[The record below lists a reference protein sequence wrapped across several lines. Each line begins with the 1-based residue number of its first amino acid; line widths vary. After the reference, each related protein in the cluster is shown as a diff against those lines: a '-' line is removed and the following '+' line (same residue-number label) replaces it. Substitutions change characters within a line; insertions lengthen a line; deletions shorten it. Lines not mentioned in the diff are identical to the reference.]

1 MDIFFAFVIKE
12 ARHILRD
19 KRTMLIL
26 FGMPVV
32 LMLLFGFAI
41 TTDVKNVRT
50 VVVCSEM
57 SPRTQQAVE
66 RLSQSEYFVITQT
79 VNTPHEAE
87 QLIRNQ
93 KADMAL
99 VFAQD
104 HGVQIMVDGCDP
116 NMAQQWTTY
125 AQQTLAP
132 AHSSLFT
139 LHSSLFKG
147 ERIVVADIMTVP
159 SDTIDSV
166 WVKVARDQLTFG
178 WIHENELLAK
188 VSPDDPISQFID
200 FFSDVHLLAFLAF
213 CVVIVAAYGVRR
225 LMRRGAKIVH
235 FNDIPSFYPTT
246 LCLLV
251 ASSAVLYS
259 SIQLFGPESW
269 RHFYYHPS
277 LNPFGMPL
285 HLGLFVSSVWAI
297 VIVAIA
303 TVDDVTKHLPL
314 GSAILYLGGL
324 TAVCAVDYV
333 IFSIT
338 TLYYIGYPL
347 LIAYYIFALRRLSLQ
362 DSI

>member
-1 MDIFFAFVIKE
+1 MRRSLSFFHFFIFS
-12 ARHILRD
+12 
-19 KRTMLIL
+19 
-26 FGMPVV
+26 
-32 LMLLFGFAI
+32 LLLVSCYNRGPI
-41 TTDVKNVRT
+41 TPDAWNLTEQQLDSISFYTTHHYTQNYNFIVT
-50 VVVCSEM
+50 GDSLVVVAQEPGAMAIPDVVSALTSHL
-57 SPRTQQAVE
+57 SPLTS
-66 RLSQSEYFVITQT
+66 LDSITLRK
-79 VNTPHEAE
+79 N
-87 QLIRNQ
+87 
-93 KADMAL
+93 
-99 VFAQD
+99 
-104 HGVQIMVDGCDP
+104 
-116 NMAQQWTTY
+116 
-125 AQQTLAP
+125 
-132 AHSSLFT
+132 
-139 LHSSLFKG
+139 

-178 WIHENELLAK
+178 WIHEKELLAK

-200 FFSDVHLLAFLAF
+200 LFSNVHLLVFLAF
-213 CVVIVAAYGVRR
+213 CVVVVAAYGVRR

-285 HLGLFVSSVWAI
+285 HLGLFVTSVWAI
-297 VIVAIA
+297 IIVGIA

-314 GSAILYLGGL
+314 GSAILYLSGL

-338 TLYYIGYPL
+338 TLYYVGYPL
-347 LIAYYIFALRRLSLQ
+347 LVAYFIFALRRLSLQ

>member
-1 MDIFFAFVIKE
+1 MHNSQSFLK
-12 ARHILRD
+12 RILR
-19 KRTMLIL
+19 RSLLCIMHCALCIL
-26 FGMPVV
+26 LCGCYNRGPITPDAWNLTEQQLDSISFYTTHHYTQNYNFVV
-32 LMLLFGFAI
+32 TGDSL
-41 TTDVKNVRT
+41 
-50 VVVCSEM
+50 VVV
-57 SPRTQQAVE
+57 
-66 RLSQSEYFVITQT
+66 
-79 VNTPHEAE
+79 
-87 QLIRNQ
+87 
-93 KADMAL
+93 
-99 VFAQD
+99 
-104 HGVQIMVDGCDP
+104 
-116 NMAQQWTTY
+116 AQQPE
-125 AQQTLAP
+125 AMAIPDVVSIEIESIGEEQQKDSITLRKYE
-132 AHSSLFT
+132 H
-139 LHSSLFKG
+139 
-147 ERIVVADIMTVP
+147 IVVADIMTVP

-178 WIHENELLAK
+178 WIHEKELLAK

-200 FFSDVHLLAFLAF
+200 LFSNVHLLVFLAF

-285 HLGLFVSSVWAI
+285 HLGLFVTFVWAI
-297 VIVAIA
+297 IIVAIA

-324 TAVCAVDYV
+324 LAVCAVLYV
-333 IFSIT
+333 VFSIT
-338 TLYYIGYPL
+338 TLYYFGYPL
-347 LIAYYIFALRRLSLQ
+347 LIAYFVFAIRRLSLQ

>member
-1 MDIFFAFVIKE
+1 MNSLGQHNTIRRKVIR
-12 ARHILRD
+12 A
-19 KRTMLIL
+19 
-26 FGMPVV
+26 
-32 LMLLFGFAI
+32 LLLSLFAI
-41 TTDVKNVRT
+41 H
-50 VVVCSEM
+50 
-57 SPRTQQAVE
+57 
-66 RLSQSEYFVITQT
+66 Y
-79 VNTPHEAE
+79 
-87 QLIRNQ
+87 
-93 KADMAL
+93 
-99 VFAQD
+99 
-104 HGVQIMVDGCDP
+104 
-116 NMAQQWTTY
+116 
-125 AQQTLAP
+125 
-132 AHSSLFT
+132 SLFT
-139 LHSSLFKG
+139 TSCYNRGPITPDAWNLTEQQLDSISFYTTHHYTQNYNFVVTGDSLVVVAQQPEAMAVPEVVSIEIESIGLEKQKDSITLKKN

-200 FFSDVHLLAFLAF
+200 LFSNVHLLVFLAF

-259 SIQLFGPESW
+259 SIQIFAPESW

-277 LNPFGMPL
+277 LNPFALPL

-297 VIVAIA
+297 IIVAIA
-303 TVDDVTKHLPL
+303 TVDDVSKHLPL
-314 GSAILYLGGL
+314 GSAVLYLGGL

-333 IFSIT
+333 VFSIT

-347 LIAYYIFALRRLSLQ
+347 LIAYFVFALRRLSLQ

>member
-1 MDIFFAFVIKE
+1 MK
-12 ARHILRD
+12 RILR
-19 KRTMLIL
+19 RSIL
-26 FGMPVV
+26 CIMHCVLCILLCGCYNRGPITPDAWNLTEQQLDSISFYTTHHYTQNYNFVV
-32 LMLLFGFAI
+32 TGDSL
-41 TTDVKNVRT
+41 
-50 VVVCSEM
+50 VVV
-57 SPRTQQAVE
+57 
-66 RLSQSEYFVITQT
+66 
-79 VNTPHEAE
+79 
-87 QLIRNQ
+87 
-93 KADMAL
+93 
-99 VFAQD
+99 
-104 HGVQIMVDGCDP
+104 
-116 NMAQQWTTY
+116 AQQPE
-125 AQQTLAP
+125 AMAIPDVVSIEIESIGEEQQKDSITLRKYE
-132 AHSSLFT
+132 H
-139 LHSSLFKG
+139 
-147 ERIVVADIMTVP
+147 IVVADIMTVP

-178 WIHENELLAK
+178 WIHEKELLAK

-200 FFSDVHLLAFLAF
+200 LFSNVHLLVFLAF

-285 HLGLFVSSVWAI
+285 HLGLFVTSVWAI

-324 TAVCAVDYV
+324 LAVCAVLYV
-333 IFSIT
+333 VFSIT

-347 LIAYYIFALRRLSLQ
+347 LIVYYIFALRRLSLQ

>member
-1 MDIFFAFVIKE
+1 MSMRRSILHLSLLLLSLLLTSSCYNRGPITPDAWNLTEQQLDSISFYTTHHYTQNYNFVVTSDS
-12 ARHILRD
+12 L
-19 KRTMLIL
+19 
-26 FGMPVV
+26 VV
-32 LMLLFGFAI
+32 I
-41 TTDVKNVRT
+41 
-50 VVVCSEM
+50 
-57 SPRTQQAVE
+57 
-66 RLSQSEYFVITQT
+66 
-79 VNTPHEAE
+79 
-87 QLIRNQ
+87 
-93 KADMAL
+93 
-99 VFAQD
+99 
-104 HGVQIMVDGCDP
+104 
-116 NMAQQWTTY
+116 AQQPE
-125 AQQTLAP
+125 AMPIPEVFSSLHGA
-132 AHSSLFT
+132 ADSSLFT

-200 FFSDVHLLAFLAF
+200 LFSNVHLLVFLAF

-235 FNDIPSFYPTT
+235 FNDIPSFYPTA

-285 HLGLFVSSVWAI
+285 HLGLFVTSVWAI
-297 VIVAIA
+297 IIVAIA

-324 TAVCAVDYV
+324 LAVCAVCYV
-333 IFSIT
+333 VFSIT

>member
-1 MDIFFAFVIKE
+1 MINDEREMIFQFSIFRSALP
-12 ARHILRD
+12 LRSS
-19 KRTMLIL
+19 KNFQFSSRRRRKWLIGL
-26 FGMPVV
+26 SFIIYHLSFSVACYNRGP
-32 LMLLFGFAI
+32 I
-41 TTDVKNVRT
+41 TPDAWNLTEQQLDSISFYTTHHYTQNYNFIVT
-50 VVVCSEM
+50 GDSLVVV
-57 SPRTQQAVE
+57 
-66 RLSQSEYFVITQT
+66 
-79 VNTPHEAE
+79 
-87 QLIRNQ
+87 
-93 KADMAL
+93 
-99 VFAQD
+99 
-104 HGVQIMVDGCDP
+104 
-116 NMAQQWTTY
+116 AQQPE
-125 AQQTLAP
+125 AMAVPEVVSIEIESIGQEKQKDSITLR
-132 AHSSLFT
+132 
-139 LHSSLFKG
+139 KN

-178 WIHENELLAK
+178 WIHENELLAR

-200 FFSDVHLLAFLAF
+200 LFSNVHLLVFMAF

-259 SIQLFGPESW
+259 SIQIFGPESW

-277 LNPFGMPL
+277 LNPFGLPL

-297 VIVAIA
+297 IIVAIA
-303 TVDDVTKHLPL
+303 TVEDVSKHLPL
-314 GSAILYLGGL
+314 GSAVLYLGGL
-324 TAVCAVDYV
+324 IAVCAVDYV

-347 LIAYYIFALRRLSLQ
+347 LIAYFIFALRRLSLQ

>member
-1 MDIFFAFVIKE
+1 MP
-12 ARHILRD
+12 RS
-19 KRTMLIL
+19 IL
-26 FGMPVV
+26 FPLFTFIFPLLLVSCYNRGPITPDAWNLTEQQLDSISFYTTHHYTQNYNFVV
-32 LMLLFGFAI
+32 TGDSL
-41 TTDVKNVRT
+41 
-50 VVVCSEM
+50 VVV
-57 SPRTQQAVE
+57 
-66 RLSQSEYFVITQT
+66 
-79 VNTPHEAE
+79 
-87 QLIRNQ
+87 
-93 KADMAL
+93 
-99 VFAQD
+99 
-104 HGVQIMVDGCDP
+104 
-116 NMAQQWTTY
+116 AQQPE
-125 AQQTLAP
+125 AMAIPEVVSIEIESIGEEHQKDSITLR
-132 AHSSLFT
+132 
-139 LHSSLFKG
+139 KN

-178 WIHENELLAK
+178 WIHEKELLAK

-200 FFSDVHLLAFLAF
+200 LFSNVHLLVFLAF
-213 CVVIVAAYGVRR
+213 GVVIIAAYGVRR

-277 LNPFGMPL
+277 LNPFGLPL
-285 HLGLFVSSVWAI
+285 HLGLFVTSVWAI
-297 VIVAIA
+297 IIVGIA

-314 GSAILYLGGL
+314 GSAVLYLGGL

-333 IFSIT
+333 VFSIT

-347 LIAYYIFALRRLSLQ
+347 LIAYFIFALRRLSLQ